1 MRAYIQCRGG
11 RGEGGGGRAYT
22 VGVIGLNFFVYR
34 WMGLYMGHFFMVEL
48 ISGSLH
54 YGTCKSKV
62 VYTDYQIIVFSFI
75 DDRKC
80 HNFGKNVLDQCTA
93 TFLF

>member
-1 MRAYIQCRGG
+1 
-11 RGEGGGGRAYT
+11 
-22 VGVIGLNFFVYR
+22 
-34 WMGLYMGHFFMVEL
+34 MGHFYMVEL

-75 DDRKC
+75 DHRKC

-93 TFLF
+93 TFFVLTIPLQHHDVT

>member
-11 RGEGGGGRAYT
+11 GEGGRAYT

-34 WMGLYMGHFFMVEL
+34 WMGLYMGHFYMVEL

-62 VYTDYQIIVFSFI
+62 VHTDYQIIVFSFI
-75 DDRKC
+75 DHRKC
-80 HNFGKNVLDQCTA
+80 HNFGKNVLDQ
-93 TFLF
+93 

>member
-1 MRAYIQCRGG
+1 
-11 RGEGGGGRAYT
+11 
-22 VGVIGLNFFVYR
+22 
-34 WMGLYMGHFFMVEL
+34 MVEL

-75 DDRKC
+75 DQRKC

>member
-1 MRAYIQCRGG
+1 M
-11 RGEGGGGRAYT
+11 
-22 VGVIGLNFFVYR
+22 GVIGLNFFVYR

-75 DDRKC
+75 DIYL
-80 HNFGKNVLDQCTA
+80 HFGKNVLDQCTA

>member
-11 RGEGGGGRAYT
+11 GGGGRAYT

-34 WMGLYMGHFFMVEL
+34 WMGLYMGHFYMVEL

-75 DDRKC
+75 DHRKC